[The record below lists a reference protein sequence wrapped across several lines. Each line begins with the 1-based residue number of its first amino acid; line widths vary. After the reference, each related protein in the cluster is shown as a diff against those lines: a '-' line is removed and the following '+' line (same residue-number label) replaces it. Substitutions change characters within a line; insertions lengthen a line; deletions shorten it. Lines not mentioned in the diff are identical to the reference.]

1 MKHKIF
7 RKAIPHV
14 LCEYLATEYRMIRDN
29 VIRVGGAPWDPTVPG
44 AFAMYSPICFEALSA
59 FLHTKIEDAVG
70 LGLYPSY
77 TYSRIYKR
85 GCELKRH
92 KDRQS
97 SEYSVS
103 CCISKDK
110 DWPLTFEYD
119 DGTVDVELNV
129 GDIVIFQGL
138 LISEKISV
146 HCWRSVS
153 SIPSSFA
160 CRDFLSLEIF
170 LSSLR
175 EGDIS
180 ICSSSSLIWL
190 LISSLCDISSFS

>member
-1 MKHKIF
+1 MKHKII
-7 RKAIPHV
+7 RRAIPHV

-59 FLHTKIEDAVG
+59 FLHTKVEDVVG

-97 SEYSVS
+97 SEYSIS
-103 CCISKDK
+103 CCISKDQ
-110 DWPLTFEYD
+110 DWPLTFEYN
-119 DGTVDVELNV
+119 DGTVDVELDV
-129 GDIVIFQGL
+129 GDIVIFQGH
-138 LISEKISV
+138 EYF
-146 HCWRSVS
+146 HWRAPYTGDEQIMAFLQYVD
-153 SIPSSFA
+153 INGPWKHYKYDGRPMLGAEFA
-160 CRDFLSLEIF
+160 TAHP
-170 LSSLR
+170 
-175 EGDIS
+175 DIHKEVETPNNGYYE
-180 ICSSSSLIWL
+180 
-190 LISSLCDISSFS
+190 